1 MKISRQNS
9 DNLTG
14 TIFDIQHASVSDG
27 DGVRTTVFLK
37 GCPLRCL
44 WCHNPESQAPGRQ
57 LLFYFFRCVGCGRCL
72 DGCPARSHDGDG
84 KILLDRGKC
93 VLCGRCAEVCPK
105 DANEICGRK
114 ATVREVVDEVLEDL
128 PFYRNGG
135 GMTVSGGEP
144 ASQPEFSLALAAL
157 AKENGVGT
165 AIETSGYGPE
175 DFFRSAAELGCTFL
189 FDIKELDPDTHRRL
203 TGVDNS
209 LIMSNL
215 RMLFGIGA
223 NVVLRLPFIPGA
235 NLSDRY
241 LSDLGAFLAENKGNY
256 LRAELIPYHRLGK
269 SKEQAL
275 GRSGIESDPKEAKR
289 FTAEFAE
296 KIKAEHPDIDIRVI

>member
-1 MKISRQNS
+1 M
-9 DNLTG
+9 
-14 TIFDIQHASVSDG
+14 TI
-27 DGVRTTVFLK
+27 
-37 GCPLRCL
+37 
-44 WCHNPESQAPGRQ
+44 
-57 LLFYFFRCVGCGRCL
+57 
-72 DGCPARSHDGDG
+72 
-84 KILLDRGKC
+84 
-93 VLCGRCAEVCPK
+93 
-105 DANEICGRK
+105 
-114 ATVREVVDEVLEDL
+114 
-128 PFYRNGG
+128 
-135 GMTVSGGEP
+135 SGGEP

-189 FDIKELDPDTHRRL
+189 FDIKELDPDAHRRL

-235 NLSDRY
+235 NLSDSY